1 MVTIKKWGDNDH
13 WVEIDL
19 DLCLGSAVCVNTCP
33 SEVYSLKDGKVVAE
47 AIDECIQCLACQDS
61 CPTEAIRKHSAWE

>member
-1 MVTIKKWGDNDH
+1 MVTRKKWEDNDH

-19 DLCLGSAVCVNTCP
+19 DLCVESAVCVNTCP

-47 AIDECIQCLACQDS
+47 AIGGSIQCLAYQDS
-61 CPTEAIRKHSAWE
+61 CPTEAIRKHSA